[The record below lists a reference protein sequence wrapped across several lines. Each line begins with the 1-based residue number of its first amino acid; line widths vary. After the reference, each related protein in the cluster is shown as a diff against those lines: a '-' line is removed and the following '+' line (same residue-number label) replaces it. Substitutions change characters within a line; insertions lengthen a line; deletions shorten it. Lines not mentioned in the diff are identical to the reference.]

1 MPTIASMM
9 TTNVFT
15 SLEMGQVIRRVRKE
29 RGLTQAELGMRANVA
44 RGALQKLEEGRGT
57 VNLETVFK
65 ILQALSLDLNVA
77 PRRGANGDFLRE
89 IRGDG

>member
-1 MPTIASMM
+1 MLTIASM

-15 SLEMGQVIRRVRKE
+15 SLEMGQVIRRVRRE
-29 RGLTQAELGMRANVA
+29 RNLTQTELALRANVA

-65 ILQALSLDLNVA
+65 ILQTLSLDLNVA
-77 PRRGANGDFLRE
+77 PRRSANADLLRE
-89 IRGDG
+89 IQGGA

>member
-1 MPTIASMM
+1 MLTIASM

-15 SLEMGQVIRRVRKE
+15 SLEMGQVIRRVRRE
-29 RGLTQAELGMRANVA
+29 RNLTQTELALRANVA

-65 ILQALSLDLNVA
+65 ILQTLSLDLNVA
-77 PRRGANGDFLRE
+77 PRRSANAEFLRE
-89 IRGDG
+89 NQRDG